1 MPQKTCA
8 FLYCTVVI
16 TRRGHKLCY
25 EHYQQE
31 QAGSINLC
39 PSCGEIYKP
48 FDHHWCRSCAAAS
61 KPTKTCAFWPCNVQ
75 LEEDWQK
82 LCYTHYKLAQQG
94 KIDLCASCQ
103 LNYKHDEVTKCPEC
117 NTSEGNSNAKAT
129 TSATTSSNSRTASR
143 ESQPVKYD
151 GSGWEAP
158 TAGPKPQLPD
168 RFIQAVE
175 LVEKNLV
182 EHASACQAHETN
194 TTQFLVMPMIAGLG
208 WHEYDPGQLQKEY
221 KPAGRRRS
229 GRDIAVDIVL
239 FQDGEAA
246 VLIEVKRLD
255 RTYDD
260 SFKEQLEMYAQ
271 YSADGTIAI
280 LTNGATWIVH
290 NVTDGK
296 LGPET
301 RLDVKN
307 KAHMEQL
314 YAILAREEFASNRT
328 TTQSPA
334 PTPQIS
340 ESERTEKLFQDLTQ
354 YRHQF
359 NLSHGLPPYVHGLP
373 PHVLKED
380 TLNLPR
386 IKMPAQGA
394 TTWNMPDGHEAIFQT
409 IEGIVVEWTSP
420 RAWWPDSIEE
430 SGGSSPP
437 ACSSADSIKGFG
449 IITTEADEVPAF
461 HDCNTCPHNQWDT
474 GRNGRG
480 KACKEKYM
488 LYVVQNGAE
497 GIFPSV
503 VQIPATSLPAVGRYM
518 DGLYF
523 DSVSHW
529 KIVSKLSLEKQGSAS
544 MPYSVLRIQRGEQ
557 LNAEEVDMI
566 RKYREAITPVIN
578 REQETVASNIQRD
591 AEELEG

>member
-1 MPQKTCA
+1 MLPS
-8 FLYCTVVI
+8 LP
-16 TRRGHKLCY
+16 
-25 EHYQQE
+25 
-31 QAGSINLC
+31 AGTAGQDRTL
-39 PSCGEIYKP
+39 
-48 FDHHWCRSCAAAS
+48 R
-61 KPTKTCAFWPCNVQ
+61 
-75 LEEDWQK
+75 
-82 LCYTHYKLAQQG
+82 
-94 KIDLCASCQ
+94 SCQ

-158 TAGPKPQLPD
+158 TAVPKPQLPD

-182 EHASACQAHETN
+182 QHAAACQNSEAS
-194 TTQFLVMPMIAGLG
+194 TTQFLVMPMVAGLG
-208 WHEYDPGQLQKEY
+208 WNEYDPDQLQKEY
-221 KPAGRRRS
+221 KPAGRRRF

-246 VLIEVKRLD
+246 ALIEVKRLD

-271 YSADGTIAI
+271 HAADGTVAI
-280 LTNGATWIVH
+280 LTNGPTWIVH
-290 NVTDGK
+290 YVTGGK

-301 RLDVKN
+301 RLEVKN
-307 KAHMEQL
+307 DAHMEQL
-314 YAILAREEFASNRT
+314 YTILAREGFASNGT
-328 TTQSPA
+328 VTQSPA
-334 PTPQIS
+334 PIPQLS
-340 ESERTEKLFQDLTQ
+340 ESEHTEKLFQALTQ

-394 TTWNMPDGHEAIFQT
+394 TTWNMPDGHEGIVQT
-409 IEGIVVEWTSP
+409 LEGIIVEWTSP

-449 IITTEADEVPAF
+449 VISTEEDETPAF

-488 LYVVQNGAE
+488 LYIVQNGAE
-497 GIFPSV
+497 GVFPSV
-503 VQIPATSLPAVGRYM
+503 VQIPATSLPTVGRYM

-523 DSVSHW
+523 DNVSHW

-557 LNAEEVDMI
+557 LNAEEVTLL